1 MSANASS
8 IFLVDAV
15 GPALPDIRAPVGLRH
30 SFCIGRW
37 KFMSQTDTESA
48 VDVKLPFPAIRRELP
63 TRHPENTDTME
74 EIAQSIDKPVL
85 AAKLTKLSVVIPVYN
100 EEATVQTLVSLVVN
114 APLPDGLRREIIC
127 VNDCS
132 RDGTAKKLDELP
144 KLFPEADFRIIHK
157 PVNEGK
163 GAALRDG
170 FKHASGD
177 IVLIQD
183 ADLEYD
189 PADYPKLL
197 QPILENRAD
206 VVYGSRFMGAAPHR
220 VLYFWHTLGNRV
232 LTMMSNMFTN
242 LNLTDMEVCYKV
254 FRKSVLDR
262 IQVKCNRF
270 GFEPEITAKIAKL
283 RPRIR
288 IFEVGISY
296 YGRSYEEGKK
306 ITWKDGVKAIL
317 AIIRFRFSD

>member
-1 MSANASS
+1 MS
-8 IFLVDAV
+8 
-15 GPALPDIRAPVGLRH
+15 H
-30 SFCIGRW
+30 
-37 KFMSQTDTESA
+37 TDTEVA
-48 VDVKLPFPAIRRELP
+48 DVNLGFPAIRRELP
-63 TRHPENTDTME
+63 TRHPESSETME
-74 EIAQSIDKPVL
+74 AIQQIIDKPVP
-85 AAKLTKLSVVIPVYN
+85 AATLTKLSVVIPVYN
-100 EEATVQTLVSLVVN
+100 EEATVQMLVSLVVN
-114 APLPDGLRREIIC
+114 APLPKGVRTEIIC

-132 RDGTAKKLDELP
+132 KDGTAKKLDEL
-144 KLFPEADFRIIHK
+144 KTLFPEADFKIIHK
-157 PVNEGK
+157 PANEGK

-170 FKHASGD
+170 FKHATGD
-177 IVLIQD
+177 LVLVQD

-197 QPILENRAD
+197 TPILQNRAD
-206 VVYGSRFMGAAPHR
+206 VVFGSRFMGGEPHR

-232 LTMMSNMFTN
+232 LTTLSNMFTN

-270 GFEPEITAKIAKL
+270 GFEPEITAKVAKL